1 MKSSIEAIV
10 FDFGNVIVNIDVDR
24 TYRAFSE
31 LTFKSA
37 EKIKNLFHQNQVFR
51 NFEIGKFNDEEFRD
65 VIRQVLGY
73 PLNDNEIDAA
83 WNALILDIPKN
94 RYEFLTDLRIK
105 HNIYLLSNTN
115 NIHLEH
121 CKKMWKKNFG
131 DIDFTNFFKKSF
143 LSFEMEKYK
152 PDYNIY
158 QEVIETLNVKP
169 EKILFFDDNANNIQA
184 ALDMRIKAVKID
196 PPECFTNILPHLI

>member
-1 MKSSIEAIV
+1 MKSTTEAIV

-31 LTFKSA
+31 LTFKST
-37 EKIKNLFHQNQVFR
+37 EKIKSLFDQNQVFR

-73 PLNDNEIDAA
+73 PLNDNEIDVA
-83 WNALILDIPKN
+83 WNALILDIPRH
-94 RYEFLTDLRIK
+94 RYDFLADLRIK
-105 HNIYLLSNTN
+105 NNIYLLSNTN
-115 NIHLEH
+115 SIHIEY

-131 DIDFTNFFKKSF
+131 DADFTQFFKKSF
-143 LSFEMEKYK
+143 LSYEMEKFK

-158 QEVIETLNVKP
+158 QEVIETLDLKP
-169 EKILFFDDNANNIQA
+169 SQILFFDDNADNVQA
-184 ALDMRIKAVKID
+184 ALDMGIRAIKID
-196 PPECFTNILPHLI
+196 PPACFTHILPHLL